1 MKFRVGDRASYT
13 QTLSEAHVALFVGA
27 VGDTNP
33 LHVDEAYARGSRF
46 GGRIAQGILVAG
58 LISTVIGTKLPGT
71 GAVYL
76 SQTLR
81 FLKPTYLGD
90 TITATAIVKAV
101 REREKGGHI
110 LTLETFCENQR
121 GERVLEGEAVVLY
134 EEPEGAS
141 LREQGGGKDA

>member
-1 MKFRVGDRASYT
+1 VRFKVGDRASYT
-13 QTLSEAHVALFVGA
+13 QTISEAHVALFVGA

-33 LHVDEAYARGSRF
+33 LHVDEAYAKGSRF
-46 GGRIAQGILVAG
+46 GKRIAQGILVAG

-71 GAVYL
+71 GAIYL

-101 REREKGGHI
+101 REREKGGLV
-110 LTLETFCENQR
+110 LTLDTFCENQQ
-121 GERVLEGEAVVLY
+121 GERVIEGEAVVLY
-134 EEPEGAS
+134 EEPTGA
-141 LREQGGGKDA
+141 RP

>member
-1 MKFRVGDRASYT
+1 MRFQVGDRASYT

-33 LHVDEAYARGSRF
+33 LHVDEAYAKGSRF
-46 GGRIAQGILVAG
+46 GKRIAQGILVAG

-71 GAVYL
+71 GAIYL

-101 REREKGGHI
+101 REREKGGLV
-110 LTLETFCENQR
+110 LTLDTFCENQR
-121 GERVLEGEAVVLY
+121 GERVIEGEAVVLY
-134 EEPEGAS
+134 EEPTGA
-141 LREQGGGKDA
+141 RP

>member
-1 MKFRVGDRASYT
+1 MRFRVGDRASYT
-13 QTLSEAHVALFVGA
+13 QTLSEAHVALFVEA

-33 LHVDEAYARGSRF
+33 LHVDEAYAKRSRF

-58 LISTVIGTKLPGT
+58 LISTVIGTKLPGV
-71 GAVYL
+71 GAIYL

-101 REREKGGHI
+101 REREKGGYV

-121 GERVLEGEAVVLY
+121 GERVIEGEAVVLY
-134 EEPEGAS
+134 EEPEGQAP
-141 LREQGGGKDA
+141 

>member
-1 MKFRVGDRASYT
+1 MRFRVGDRASYT

-33 LHVDEAYARGSRF
+33 LHVDEAYAKRSRF

-58 LISTVIGTKLPGT
+58 LISTVIGTKLPGV
-71 GAVYL
+71 GAI
-76 SQTLR
+76 
-81 FLKPTYLGD
+81 YLGD

-101 REREKGGHI
+101 REREKGGYV

-121 GERVLEGEAVVLY
+121 GERVIEGEAVVLY
-134 EEPEGAS
+134 EEPEGQAP
-141 LREQGGGKDA
+141 